1 MVLIIILVLILI
13 LILVLVVVLILPVI
27 VVLIVLVLVVVLVLI
42 LLVITAVATFVLQ
55 HLLGVGIVLLGVQ
68 VSRITKQGLFVG
80 IHSGFPVLFLDSDVA
95 KIIIIVS

>member
-13 LILVLVVVLILPVI
+13 LILVLVLPVI
-27 VVLIVLVLVVVLVLI
+27 VVLIVLVLVVVLILI